1 MFRNPDEASLKKL
14 LQDVRTIAIV
24 GASPKPERPSHYIG
38 EFLKASGYRVIPIHP
53 AAETIFGEKVYPSLS
68 AVPAT
73 EKIDLANFYIN
84 AARVGPMVD
93 EAIGLGIPAIW
104 MQDNVDDE
112 AAAERARQAGATVV
126 MDDCIYRRYRQLMV

>member
-1 MFRNPDEASLKKL
+1 MFRNPDEATLKKL

-38 EFLKASGYRVIPIHP
+38 EFLKARGYRVIPIHP

-68 AVPAT
+68 AVP

-93 EAIGLGIPAIW
+93 EAIELGIPAIW

-112 AAAERARQAGATVV
+112 TAAGRAQSAGATVV